1 VKVVGFVA
9 AGVAAVVMSRP
20 AHAQTVG
27 SQGSVDVQTF
37 WPAAGPTDHIA
48 LRNTSVQPS
57 GDIGFGL
64 TFNLMRR
71 PLVLT
76 PTGTGQAQDAV
87 DYALTSDFLFAIG
100 IARRFQLSAAVPV
113 VLAQSGEGTVPVLG
127 ARGVRLPDTAIRDLR
142 VEFSWAI
149 LQRARRR
156 DARGAG
162 LRLDVG
168 AAIPLGDDRAFQGSG
183 GFTFAPMLGFDWR
196 FPAVTLTANAGARI
210 RATSR
215 IGDLAVGSVGV
226 VGAGV
231 AIRPLFRT
239 EVPLTFV
246 FDYFNTF
253 AFTTDDAFTSATTQ
267 ELYYGVRYATDAAR
281 DIELFAGG
289 SMPLG
294 SGPLMPAWRAIAGVS
309 YAPRGNDTDGDGV
322 VDAEDRCRTEPEDRD
337 DFEDEDG
344 CPDRDNDQDTVP
356 DANDRCPNDPEDAD
370 NFEDGDGC
378 ADPDNDGDG
387 VEDVDD
393 ECPSVA
399 NGAHPD
405 EGRRGCPVPDTD
417 QDGVLDPDDRC
428 LETAVGERA
437 DPSRPGCPLP
447 DRDRDGVADP
457 EDQCPDEA
465 AGAVADRY
473 RPGCADTDSDRDGVV
488 GEADRCADQPETIN
502 GVTDDDGCPDTGAE
516 SVTWDN
522 TGLVA
527 RFTLP
532 VVVLPRAQVLAAPQL
547 AALRQLAQRI
557 RARGAEVSRV
567 VVEVVPG
574 LGLPGQTEAARQAE
588 VVGDVLIG
596 QRISARTITTRARER
611 VAPRVGVIPPRVGQV
626 FVRIE
631 RREVPAQGAPATPQA
646 PAAAPS
652 AAPAAPANPS

>member
-1 VKVVGFVA
+1 
-9 AGVAAVVMSRP
+9 
-20 AHAQTVG
+20 
-27 SQGSVDVQTF
+27 
-37 WPAAGPTDHIA
+37 
-48 LRNTSVQPS
+48 
-57 GDIGFGL
+57 
-64 TFNLMRR
+64 
-71 PLVLT
+71 
-76 PTGTGQAQDAV
+76 
-87 DYALTSDFLFAIG
+87 
-100 IARRFQLSAAVPV
+100 
-113 VLAQSGEGTVPVLG
+113 
-127 ARGVRLPDTAIRDLR
+127 
-142 VEFSWAI
+142 
-149 LQRARRR
+149 
-156 DARGAG
+156 
-162 LRLDVG
+162 
-168 AAIPLGDDRAFQGSG
+168 
-183 GFTFAPMLGFDWR
+183 
-196 FPAVTLTANAGARI
+196 
-210 RATSR
+210 
-215 IGDLAVGSVGV
+215 
-226 VGAGV
+226 
-231 AIRPLFRT
+231 
-239 EVPLTFV
+239 
-246 FDYFNTF
+246 
-253 AFTTDDAFTSATTQ
+253 
-267 ELYYGVRYATDAAR
+267 
-281 DIELFAGG
+281 
-289 SMPLG
+289 
-294 SGPLMPAWRAIAGVS
+294 
-309 YAPRGNDTDGDGV
+309 
-322 VDAEDRCRTEPEDRD
+322 
-337 DFEDEDG
+337 
-344 CPDRDNDQDTVP
+344 
-356 DANDRCPNDPEDAD
+356 
-370 NFEDGDGC
+370 
-378 ADPDNDGDG
+378 
-387 VEDVDD
+387 
-393 ECPSVA
+393 
-399 NGAHPD
+399 
-405 EGRRGCPVPDTD
+405 VPDTD